1 MLRKKLKQDII
12 KDYIC
17 ILSASNFCDYCY
29 RNFDFAPWETTEIKY
44 VDTYAHQLF
53 ETYRKLMFKLGLMDL
68 SIAILDKEFI
78 LNLDRKANSSFLNH
92 NIITKKIKEFA
103 SKLKQIGTN
112 LKFKLDKLG
121 LNKYELGYL
130 KIDKLANFKS

>member
-1 MLRKKLKQDII
+1 MFRKKIKQDII

-17 ILSASNFCDYCY
+17 ILSASNFCDYCC
-29 RNFDFAPWETTEIKY
+29 RNFDFTPLETTEIK
-44 VDTYAHQLF
+44 DIDSYAQQLF

-78 LNLDRKANSSFLNH
+78 LNIDRKTNSSVLNH
-92 NIITKKIKEFA
+92 NTITNKIKEFS

-130 KIDKLANFKS
+130 KIDKLTNF